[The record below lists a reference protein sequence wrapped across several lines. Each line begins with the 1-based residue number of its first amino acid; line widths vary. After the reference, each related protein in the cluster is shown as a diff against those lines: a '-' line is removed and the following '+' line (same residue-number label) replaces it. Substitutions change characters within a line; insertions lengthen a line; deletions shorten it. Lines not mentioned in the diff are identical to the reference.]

1 MKDLLIALG
10 IQKFVP
16 PPNVGIRTHIA
27 ADSNPDNANDGSGNP
42 VDYIKGQIHRAN
54 ILDVLEDGPCTA
66 AFIADEIG
74 MKRHAISHHLIKV
87 LEAGT
92 IARTPEHERKST
104 ERALYWINGA

>member
-1 MKDLLIALG
+1 MNDLLIALG

-27 ADSNPDNANDGSGNP
+27 IDSRPDNAQDGSGNP

-54 ILDVLEDGPCTA
+54 ILDALEDGPMTA
-66 AFIADEIG
+66 GEIADEIG
-74 MKRHAISHHLIKV
+74 MKRHGISHHLTKL

-104 ERALYWINGA
+104 ERALYWIA